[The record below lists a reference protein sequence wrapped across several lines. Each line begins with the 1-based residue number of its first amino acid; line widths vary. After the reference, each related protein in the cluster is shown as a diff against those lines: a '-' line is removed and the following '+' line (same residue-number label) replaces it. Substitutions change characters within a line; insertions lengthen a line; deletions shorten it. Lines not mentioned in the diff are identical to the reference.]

1 MDPITRSESKP
12 YRFSFTTVKEVLV
25 PRTYNSFK
33 KNKSQIFRAWLS
45 EIKLLMLIHFIDLKG
60 IQHGNKGH

>member
-1 MDPITRSESKP
+1 MNPIMRSESKS
-12 YRFSFTTVKEVLV
+12 YGFSFSIVKEVLV

-33 KNKSQIFRAWLS
+33 TNKIQVFRAWLS
-45 EIKLLMLIHFIDLKG
+45 EVKLLILIYFIDLKG